1 MEHVIARKNTFR
13 VNPKI
18 TWFNLG
24 WKSDDNASPLTSQE
38 VVSYTLIGEELYWSK
53 Q

>member
-13 VNPKI
+13 VKAKI
-18 TWFNLG
+18 TWFYLG
-24 WKSDDNASPLTSQE
+24 WKSEANASPLTSE
-38 VVSYTLIGEELYWSK
+38 EAVSYALIGGELGWSK